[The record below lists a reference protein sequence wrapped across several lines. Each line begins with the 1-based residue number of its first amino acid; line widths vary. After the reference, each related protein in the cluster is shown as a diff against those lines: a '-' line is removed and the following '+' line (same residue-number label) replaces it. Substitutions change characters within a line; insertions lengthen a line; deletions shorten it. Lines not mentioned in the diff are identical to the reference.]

1 MKTDSIFR
9 FSLGMRRTAGAALA
23 ACMAMAP
30 PPAIAVLS
38 GTSHHA
44 PHSAEAAPS
53 ANAPWLLDDQG
64 TRMAFGE
71 IGSNLRDELEAA
83 EVPDHVVAEIERLF
97 GTRADLKA
105 PGLPGDYFRLIYE
118 PIPLHEKVGPGKQ
131 IAAAEIVL
139 GGQQMTAVRFA
150 APGRNANHY
159 YTFDGQ
165 PLLRKRFTAPVKRAR
180 LTSPFGMRTHP
191 ITGVPHGHSGTDF
204 AAPIGTPVGAAAP
217 GTVRFVGTER
227 GYGKHVVVNHADG
240 YSTLYAHLSAF
251 APGIRAGA
259 KVARGQKLGAVG
271 KTGVATGPHLHFE
284 VRVDNQPTDPIAELH
299 KPGGQAITAT
309 ARAAFTR
316 TVEQARAW
324 FAMLPSDTG
333 NA

>member
-1 MKTDSIFR
+1 MKTDSLFR
-9 FSLGMRRTAGAALA
+9 FTLGMRRIAGAALA

-30 PPAIAVLS
+30 PPAVAVLS
-38 GTSHHA
+38 NATHA
-44 PHSAEAAPS
+44 TRHPAATALSADG
-53 ANAPWLLDDQG
+53 PWVPDDQG
-64 TRMAFGE
+64 ARMAFGDIE
-71 IGSNLRDELEAA
+71 SNLRDELEAA
-83 EVPDHVVAEIERLF
+83 AVPDHVVAEVERLF

-118 PIPLHEKVGPGKQ
+118 PIRLHEKAGAGKQ

-139 GGQQMTAVRFA
+139 GGRQMTAVRFA
-150 APGRNANHY
+150 APGRTTNHY

-165 PLLRKRFTAPVKRAR
+165 PLLNKRFTTPVKRAR

-217 GTVRFVGTER
+217 GIVRFVGTER

-271 KTGVATGPHLHFE
+271 KTGMATGPHLHFE

-299 KPGGQAITAT
+299 KPGGHAITAT

-316 TVEQARAW
+316 TVEKARAW